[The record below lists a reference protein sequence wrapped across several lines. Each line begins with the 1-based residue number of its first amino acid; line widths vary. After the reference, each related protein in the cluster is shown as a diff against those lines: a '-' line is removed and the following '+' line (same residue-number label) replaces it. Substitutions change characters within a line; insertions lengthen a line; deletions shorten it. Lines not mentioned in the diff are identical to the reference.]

1 MHRLIDLK
9 IPLLTAIALI
19 ALVTVFACTTG
30 TEEPTATE
38 EAVAKISSENMSC
51 PDLEPLPDSGNVP
64 LGPPPGMPYIF
75 TGTAYV
81 DGDPAPEGE
90 LLYVKLT
97 ASRSKEVR
105 ILPDGKYRDIIHG
118 PVHPPDRDVPF
129 VFCLGNPEGKT
140 VMSEES
146 VEYEDKGTFHEIEMD
161 LNFPVLPSELSSQ

>member
-1 MHRLIDLK
+1 MHRLIELK
-9 IPLLTAIALI
+9 IPLLTSIALI
-19 ALVTVFACTTG
+19 ALATVFACTTD
-30 TEEPTATE
+30 TEEPTATGE
-38 EAVAKISSENMSC
+38 TSAISSFENMEC
-51 PDLEPLPDSGNVP
+51 PDLEPLPDTGNVP

-75 TGTAYV
+75 AGTAYV
-81 DGDPAPEGE
+81 DGAPAPEGE
-90 LLYVKLT
+90 LLYVKLS

-105 ILPDGKYRDIIHG
+105 VLPDGKYRDIIHG

-146 VEYEDKGTFHEIEMD
+146 VEYEDKGTFHEIELD

>member
-1 MHRLIDLK
+1 MNRLIVMKTPIL
-9 IPLLTAIALI
+9 IAIALL
-19 ALVTVFACTTG
+19 ACVTVFACTSD

-38 EAVAKISSENMSC
+38 ETMAKTSSENMEC
-51 PDLEPLPDSGNVP
+51 PDLEPIPETE

-75 TGTAYV
+75 AGTAYV
-81 DGDPAPEGE
+81 DGKPAPEGE

-146 VEYEDKGTFHEIEMD
+146 IEYEDKGTFHEMELD

>member
-1 MHRLIDLK
+1 MQRLIDFK
-9 IPLLTAIALI
+9 TPIFAVIALI
-19 ALVTVFACTTG
+19 AIVTVFACTSE

-38 EAVAKISSENMSC
+38 ATMASITSETMEC

-81 DGDPAPEGE
+81 DGEPAPEGE

-118 PVHPPDRDVPF
+118 PVHPPDRDVPV
-129 VFCLGNPEGKT
+129 VFCLGNPEGTT

-146 VEYEDKGTFHEIEMD
+146 LEYEDKGTFHEVEMD
-161 LNFPVLPSELSSQ
+161 LNFPVLPSELGSQ

>member
-1 MHRLIDLK
+1 MQRLINLK
-9 IPLLTAIALI
+9 IPILAAIALI
-19 ALVTVFACTTG
+19 AITAVFACTTE
-30 TEEPTATE
+30 TEEPTSTE
-38 EAVAKISSENMSC
+38 DTTAKISSENMVC
-51 PDLEPLPDSGNVP
+51 PDLAPIPETE

-75 TGTAYV
+75 AGTAYV
-81 DGDPAPEGE
+81 DGEPAPEGE

-146 VEYEDKGTFHEIEMD
+146 VEYEDKGTFHEMELD

>member
-1 MHRLIDLK
+1 MHRLIELK

-19 ALVTVFACTTG
+19 ALVAVFACTTD

-38 EAVAKISSENMSC
+38 ETMAKTSSENMEC
-51 PDLEPLPDSGNVP
+51 PVLEPLPDTGNVP

-75 TGTAYV
+75 AGTAYV
-81 DGDPAPEGE
+81 DGEPAPEGE

-97 ASRSKEVR
+97 ASRSKEVK

-140 VMSEES
+140 VMSEETL
-146 VEYEDKGTFHEIEMD
+146 EYEDKGTFHEIELD
-161 LNFPVLPSELSSQ
+161 LNFPVLPSELSTQ